1 MSLKK
6 NLDIIVYEHL
16 REKIIRGEWTPGQAI
31 AVDELTAEYGVSR
44 TPVLQAL
51 RRMEADRM
59 ITITKTGHHIVPSF
73 TEKQLR
79 DLLEM
84 RLLLEEQAIEDMAS
98 SDKQL
103 PISELREIATVCAAY
118 NHAGDT
124 VQARENDLLFHSRLV
139 ESIQNTYLTDLYLRI
154 QGQFM
159 VANYLIASH
168 TSEQERVAADDHLQI
183 LNALEAG
190 NFQLAGRIM
199 EQHINGALDKLLAK
213 MVH

>member
-1 MSLKK
+1 
-6 NLDIIVYEHL
+6 
-16 REKIIRGEWTPGQAI
+16 
-31 AVDELTAEYGVSR
+31 
-44 TPVLQAL
+44 
-51 RRMEADRM
+51 MEADRM

-213 MVH
+213 MVQ